1 MTAERTAMN
10 GDRKSSPLEVADVLR
25 TRIRTGE
32 LRAGDRLPTQS
43 ELAAEFDV
51 ERGVIRQALRHLQI
65 DGLLTAVTRGAPP
78 KVAQPAYNETPLQTA
93 AGLRPRIQ
101 AAFQGD
107 AVRIDALCLTAE
119 SLTLALAEP
128 LQQIRAGGSAPS
140 SVRVRI
146 LLPARTLD
154 LAFPRR
160 AEPVE
165 NDQLVHDRWLRLR
178 NSQLQVLKHNLES
191 LRSAR
196 GMDVEVALKALPFT
210 PPVKLYL
217 LNGSEALFAYYTV
230 AKREELIDGSR
241 VELFDALGSDSTL
254 FPFETSAGVRD
265 QLFVA
270 QSQAWFDGLW
280 NTIAT
285 DLDLR
290 S

>member
-1 MTAERTAMN
+1 MN
-10 GDRKSSPLEVADVLR
+10 DNRKSSPLEVADVLR
-25 TRIRTGE
+25 TRIRSGE
-32 LRAGDRLPTQS
+32 LKAGDHLPTQS
-43 ELAAEFDV
+43 ALAAEFAV
-51 ERGVIRQALRHLQI
+51 ERGVIRQALQYLQG

-78 KVAQPAYNETPLQTA
+78 KVAHPVDSEAPLQTA
-93 AGLRPRIQ
+93 AGLGPRIL
-101 AAFQGD
+101 AAFADG

-128 LQQIRAGGSAPS
+128 LQRIRAGGPAPS

-160 AEPVE
+160 ADPVE
-165 NDQLVHDRWLRLR
+165 NDQLVHDRWLKLR
-178 NSQLQVLKHNLES
+178 NSQLEVLKHNLES
-191 LRSAR
+191 LRSTRAA
-196 GMDVEVALKALPFT
+196 DVEVSLKALPFT

-230 AKREELIDGSR
+230 TKREEVIDGSP

-254 FPFETSAGVRD
+254 FPFETSAGMRD

-270 QSQAWFDGLW
+270 QSEAWFDGLW

-290 S
+290 TSW